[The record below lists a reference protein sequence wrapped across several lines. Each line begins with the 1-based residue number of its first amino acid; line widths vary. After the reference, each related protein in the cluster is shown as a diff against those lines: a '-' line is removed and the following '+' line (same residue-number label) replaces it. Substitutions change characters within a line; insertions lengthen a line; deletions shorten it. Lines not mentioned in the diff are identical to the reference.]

1 MPSHIKMNLNL
12 LIFFSKK
19 SVIKYNLSPRPATS
33 FFFPSQ
39 CPNTSFTINIK
50 TIVYIGTFL
59 VSGIFYYFTFMNEL
73 DNRFAELEGSDK
85 DLMVEIDKRL
95 TELENKFTPIG
106 EGVYSVDPKTTWPPS
121 RNEYKMKDVMQ
132 VNQIKVLEDEI
143 EELKEEL
150 KELREK
156 VYEK

>member
-1 MPSHIKMNLNL
+1 M
-12 LIFFSKK
+12 SKEI
-19 SVIKYNLSPRPATS
+19 SE
-33 FFFPSQ
+33 
-39 CPNTSFTINIK
+39 NTSFTINIK

-59 VSGIFYYFTFMNEL
+59 VSGIFNYFTFMNEL

-121 RNEYKMKDVMQ
+121 RNEYKMKGTMQ
-132 VNQIKVLEDEI
+132 VNQIKVIENDIKELKKEI
-143 EELKEEL
+143 EK
-150 KELREK
+150 LREK

>member
-1 MPSHIKMNLNL
+1 M
-12 LIFFSKK
+12 SKEI
-19 SVIKYNLSPRPATS
+19 SE
-33 FFFPSQ
+33 
-39 CPNTSFTINIK
+39 NTSFTINIK

-143 EELKEEL
+143 KELKEEL